1 MAGSRKMTEAST
13 FLDEQGASVELRQFG
28 ESVQSLR
35 QFWDQCPRADWM
47 LWVLDRT
54 EQRNRRELRSFACWC
69 ARRFLHLMRDPRCKR
84 AVETAELFAS
94 GHASKA
100 DLRRAG
106 DGAAD
111 TADEAS
117 KTSQEKTWLAKL
129 AWATTQESSIASATQ
144 ASLYAAMLARC
155 TASGPLRSAWL
166 DAMHRQAEKLRELVA
181 NPFIATG
188 SDAA

>member
-1 MAGSRKMTEAST
+1 MPEVSE
-13 FLDEQGASVELRQFG
+13 FLQQHGASEELRAFG
-28 ESVQSLR
+28 ESVR
-35 QFWDQCPRADWM
+35 TMREFWDRCPRGDWM

-54 EQRNRRELRSFACWC
+54 EQRNRRELRNFACWC
-69 ARRFLHLMRDPRCKR
+69 ARRFVHLMRDPRCRR
-84 AVETAELFAS
+84 ALEIAELFAS
-94 GHASKA
+94 GHSSKT

-129 AWATTQESSIASATQ
+129 AWSTTQESAISAATQ
-144 ASLYAAMLARC
+144 ASLYSAMLSRSTAR
-155 TASGPLRSAWL
+155 GPMRGAWL
-166 DAMHRQAEKLRELVA
+166 DSMNRQADKLREVMA
-181 NPFIATG
+181 NPFVSTG